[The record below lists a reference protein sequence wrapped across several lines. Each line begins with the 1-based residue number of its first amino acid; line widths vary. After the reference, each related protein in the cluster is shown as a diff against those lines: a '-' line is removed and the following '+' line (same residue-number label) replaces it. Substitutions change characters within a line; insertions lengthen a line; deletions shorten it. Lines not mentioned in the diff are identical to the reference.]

1 MRPDK
6 YKQKVA
12 AGPTPTR
19 MAITKNKTGKNK
31 CGWGC
36 GKTGT
41 LIHCWWEYKKLQ
53 LLWKTVCQLFKKLH
67 RELPYEPA
75 HKKEWSNDSWHNRD
89 EPWKHTK
96 WKNIKGHI
104 LHDSIYMKYPENA
117 YPQRWTQ
124 INDCQELGEEGSEK
138 WLLNVGD
145 FLLEEWKYSGT
156 G

>member
-1 MRPDK
+1 MSPDK
-6 YKQKVA
+6 YKQEVA

-31 CGWGC
+31 YGWGC

-41 LIHCWWEYKKLQ
+41 LIHRWWEYKKLQ
-53 LLWKTVCQLFKKLH
+53 LLWKTVCQLFKKLNT
-67 RELPYEPA
+67 ELPYDPA

-104 LHDSIYMKYPENA
+104 LHDSVLTLCSEQGNLQGQKRSCRSPE
-117 YPQRWTQ
+117 T
-124 INDCQELGEEGSEK
+124 EGMENTE
-138 WLLNVGD
+138 WLQL
-145 FLLEEWKYSGT
+145 GT
-156 G
+156 GCF

>member
-1 MRPDK
+1 MIYSQILSP
-6 YKQKVA
+6 
-12 AGPTPTR
+12 AGPQLP
-19 MAITKNKTGKNK
+19 AWVIDTGKPNSCIK
-31 CGWGC
+31 QNATLLML
-36 GKTGT
+36 GKKSDHIKISNVEKWE

-104 LHDSIYMKYPENA
+104 LHDSIYMKYPEQSTESRLVVARGWRSRNGII
-117 YPQRWTQ
+117 R
-124 INDCQELGEEGSEK
+124 
-138 WLLNVGD
+138 
-145 FLLEEWKYSGT
+145 
-156 G
+156 